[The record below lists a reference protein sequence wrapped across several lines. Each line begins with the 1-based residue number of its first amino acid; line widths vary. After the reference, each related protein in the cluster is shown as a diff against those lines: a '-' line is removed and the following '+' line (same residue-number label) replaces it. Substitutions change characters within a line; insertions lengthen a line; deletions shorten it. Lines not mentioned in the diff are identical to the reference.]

1 MVLPLLQV
9 IFIQP
14 DSPWLWQQSGLW
26 DPDVSQ
32 AAQMSGAES
41 QESASFFW
49 GGGRATI
56 GATGPPH
63 WDPVGRAIVLEV
75 GA

>member
-26 DPDVSQ
+26 DPDANQ
-32 AAQMSGAES
+32 AAQMSAAES
-41 QESASFFW
+41 QESASLGRA
-49 GGGRATI
+49 GGGGATI
-56 GATGPPH
+56 WGHWSSTRGTLWEGP
-63 WDPVGRAIVLEV
+63 
-75 GA
+75 

>member
-1 MVLPLLQV
+1 MKCGRAGSQALDRLHDLEEPSRLCLCFPLLQV

-26 DPDVSQ
+26 EPDANQ

-41 QESASFFW
+41 QENAS
-49 GGGRATI
+49 
-56 GATGPPH
+56 
-63 WDPVGRAIVLEV
+63 
-75 GA
+75 